1 LNFDFRWPWLRAF
14 TGKQKQLSCHK
25 LAPKGKGISMGA
37 PGMTKEWKGETVYM
51 PEAFGIKSGK
61 SPNFG

>member
-1 LNFDFRWPWLRAF
+1 LILDGHVSGLLPENK
-14 TGKQKQLSCHK
+14 KQFSWHK

-37 PGMTKEWKGETVYM
+37 PEMTKECKGETVYM

>member
-1 LNFDFRWPWLRAF
+1 
-14 TGKQKQLSCHK
+14 
-25 LAPKGKGISMGA
+25 MGV

-61 SPNFG
+61 SLYFGRIKQKKSGNYALLRKMAAQNVSNLANELIEP